1 MVLEALEEDQVVQ
14 EGQEGLEDLEVQVV
28 QVVQA
33 VLEVQA
39 VQEVQEDRCQ
49 GMIWIAAAQFLCQ
62 TFQLFRHRQ
71 LLS

>member
-1 MVLEALEEDQVVQ
+1 MVQEALEVVQVVL
-14 EGQEGLEDLEVQVV
+14 GGLEDLEVQ
-28 QVVQA
+28 A
-33 VLEVQA
+33 VLE

-62 TFQLFRHRQ
+62 TFHRQ

>member
-1 MVLEALEEDQVVQ
+1 MVQEGL
-14 EGQEGLEDLEVQVV
+14 EGQEGLEDLEA

-33 VLEVQA
+33 VLEVQ
-39 VQEVQEDRCQ
+39 EDLCQ

-62 TFQLFRHRQ
+62 TFHRQ

>member
-1 MVLEALEEDQVVQ
+1 MVLEAL
-14 EGQEGLEDLEVQVV
+14 EGQEGLEDLED
-28 QVVQA
+28 QA
-33 VLEVQA
+33 VLE

-62 TFQLFRHRQ
+62 TFHRQ

>member
-1 MVLEALEEDQVVQ
+1 MVLEAL
-14 EGQEGLEDLEVQVV
+14 EGQEGLEDLED

-33 VLEVQA
+33 VLEVQ
-39 VQEVQEDRCQ
+39 EVQEDLCQ

-62 TFQLFRHRQ
+62 TFHLFR

>member
-1 MVLEALEEDQVVQ
+1 MVLEALEVVQ
-14 EGQEGLEDLEVQVV
+14 EVQEGLKDLEA

-33 VLEVQA
+33 VLEVQ
-39 VQEVQEDRCQ
+39 EVQEDLCQ

-62 TFQLFRHRQ
+62 TFHRQ